1 MIVYEVS
8 LQVDGEIAADFATW
22 LQAHVAEI
30 LALPG
35 FTGADILQVC
45 EPLEPGCVGWCVAY
59 RLRDRAALDR
69 YLVEHAPRMRAD
81 GLARF
86 GNRFRASRRIL
97 QAPTATG

>member
-8 LQVDGEIAADFATW
+8 LQVDREIAAAFHDW
-22 LQAHVAEI
+22 LQSHVAEI

-35 FTGADILQVC
+35 FTDADILQVC
-45 EPLEPGCVGWCVAY
+45 EPLDPGTVGWVVAY
-59 RLRDRAALDR
+59 RLRDRAALDS

-97 QAPTATG
+97 QPPTATH